1 MKKLSLF
8 FILSF
13 SLAILPTFLSIPSGE
28 LVAQEEDKRKTKK
41 VGAMTEKVA
50 KKLSAAQELIE
61 DEKIAEGIQELN
73 AIMAFK
79 KLTDYERAQVNYF
92 FGYVE
97 YIKENYEGAISFY
110 RKVLEDDRVP
120 EGLISSARTTIAQLY
135 FQLEDYPKTIS
146 SVDEILK
153 NQTTPRPDLYILKGT
168 AQYQMKQFNKTIESV
183 SEAITLAE
191 SRNADRVTQ
200 LQKNVTSAAGKY
212 RVKYDRNNI
221 DYIFL
226 ANEVKKVLKLQ
237 LEDTRKGNDK
247 YVQLEEEI
255 KGLQA
260 DVKNLAIGPTKEQW
274 WLLLRASYYELEQ
287 MDQVKRI
294 LERLV
299 VEWSKKEYW
308 VQLSAMYSQ
317 DRQESEQIAAYQTAY
332 QEGYL
337 EKSSEFVMMAQLYLT
352 QEAPYEAAKLL
363 QKAVDD
369 GIVDT
374 DDEKNWIVLAQA
386 WFLAKYDEKAIIALR
401 EAAKLTDDGEL
412 DMRLARSLSNV
423 GDYSGCIESAN
434 TGISKGSLK
443 RLDESYI
450 TKGMCEFEAA
460 KYEDSKNSFANAKI
474 DADIRNDIALQQ
486 CAESENLTLDA
497 LLVKM
502 ETQKAFL
509 EMGKE
514 IEEKVIRCQLPSSVK
529 TVENWSKFLEKE
541 VERVTLLQ
549 NQIAAIEARLASDES
564 QALTF

>member
-13 SLAILPTFLSIPSGE
+13 SFVMLPAFLAIPSGE
-28 LVAQEEDKRKTKK
+28 AVAQEEEQRKTKK

-61 DEKIAEGIQELN
+61 QEKITEGLQELN
-73 AIMAFK
+73 DIMAFK

-97 YIKENYEGAISFY
+97 YLKENYEGAISFY
-110 RKVLEDDRVP
+110 RKVLQGEKVP
-120 EGLISSARTTIAQLY
+120 EGLVSSARTTIAQLY
-135 FQLEDYPKTIS
+135 FQLEDYPRTIS

-168 AQYQMKQFNKTIESV
+168 AQYQMKQYENAIESV
-183 SEAITLAE
+183 TGAITAAE

-200 LQKNVTSAAGKY
+200 LQKNITTAAGKY

-221 DYIFL
+221 DHISL
-226 ANEVKKVLKLQ
+226 ANEVKKVVKLQ
-237 LEDTRKGNDK
+237 LADTRKSNDK

-255 KGLQA
+255 KGLEA
-260 DVKNLAIGPTKEQW
+260 DAKNLAIGPTKEQW
-274 WLLLRASYYELEQ
+274 WLLLRACYYELEQ
-287 MDQVKRI
+287 MDQVKRV

-337 EKSSEFVMMAQLYLT
+337 EKSSEFVMMAQLYLS

-369 GIVDT
+369 GIVET
-374 DDEKNWIVLAQA
+374 DDEKNWMVLAQA
-386 WFLAKYDEKAIIALR
+386 WFLSKYDDKAIIALR

-412 DMRLARSLSNV
+412 DMRLARSLSNI
-423 GDYSGCIESAN
+423 GDFTGCINSAS
-434 TGISKGSLK
+434 TGITKGSLK

-460 KYEDSKNSFANAKI
+460 KYEDSKDSFAKAKI
-474 DADIRNDIALQQ
+474 DADRRNDIALQE
-486 CAESENLTLDA
+486 CADTENLTLDA
-497 LLVKM
+497 LMVKM

-529 TVENWSKFLEKE
+529 TVENWSKFLDKE

-549 NQIAAIEARLASDES
+549 TQIAAIEAQLASGES

>member
-28 LVAQEEDKRKTKK
+28 LVAQEEEKRKTKK

>member
-28 LVAQEEDKRKTKK
+28 LVAQEEEKRKTKK

-486 CAESENLTLDA
+486 CADSENLTLDA

>member
-13 SLAILPTFLSIPSGE
+13 GFVMLPAFLAIPSGKAI
-28 LVAQEEDKRKTKK
+28 AQEEQQRKTKK

-61 DEKIAEGIQELN
+61 QEKIAEGLQELN
-73 AIMAFK
+73 DIMAFK

-97 YIKENYEGAISFY
+97 YLRENYEGAISFY
-110 RKVLEDDRVP
+110 RKVLQGEKVP
-120 EGLISSARTTIAQLY
+120 EGLVSSARTTIAQLY
-135 FQLEDYPKTIS
+135 FQMEDYPRTIS
-146 SVDEILK
+146 SVNEILK

-168 AQYQMKQFNKTIESV
+168 AQYQMKQYENAIESV
-183 SEAITLAE
+183 TGAITAAE

-200 LQKNVTSAAGKY
+200 LQKNITTAAGKY
-212 RVKYDRNNI
+212 RVKYDRNNFDHI
-221 DYIFL
+221 SL
-226 ANEVKKVLKLQ
+226 ANEIKKVLKLQ
-237 LEDTRKGNDK
+237 LADTRKGNDK

-255 KGLQA
+255 KGLEA
-260 DVKNLAIGPTKEQW
+260 DAKNLAIGPTKEQW
-274 WLLLRASYYELEQ
+274 WLLLRACYYELEQ
-287 MDQVKRI
+287 MDQVKRV

-337 EKSSEFVMMAQLYLT
+337 EKSSEFVMMAQLYLS

-369 GIVDT
+369 GKVET
-374 DDEKNWIVLAQA
+374 DDEKNWMVLAQA
-386 WFLAKYDEKAIIALR
+386 WFLSKYDEKAIVALR

-412 DMRLARSLSNV
+412 DMRLARSLSNI
-423 GDYSGCIESAN
+423 GDYSGCIESSKI
-434 TGISKGSLK
+434 GITKGSLK

-460 KYEDSKNSFANAKI
+460 EYEDAKDSFVKAKV
-474 DADIRNDIALQQ
+474 DAERRNDIALQA
-486 CAESENLTLDA
+486 CADDNNFTLDE

-502 ETQKAFL
+502 ETQKAFM

-514 IEEKVIRCQLPSSVK
+514 IEEKVIKCQLPSSLK
-529 TVENWSKFLEKE
+529 TVQNWTKFLEKE

-549 NQIAAIEARLASDES
+549 TQIAAIEAQLASGES

>member
-1 MKKLSLF
+1 M
-8 FILSF
+8 
-13 SLAILPTFLSIPSGE
+13 LPTFLAVPSGE
-28 LVAQEEDKRKTKK
+28 AMAQEEEQRKTKK

-61 DEKIAEGIQELN
+61 QEKIAEGLQELN
-73 AIMAFK
+73 DIMAFK

-97 YIKENYEGAISFY
+97 YLKENYEGAISFY
-110 RKVLEDDRVP
+110 RKVLQGEKVP
-120 EGLISSARTTIAQLY
+120 EGLVSSARTTIAQLY
-135 FQLEDYPKTIS
+135 FQLEDYPRTIS

-168 AQYQMKQFNKTIESV
+168 AQYQMKQYENAIESV
-183 SEAITLAE
+183 TGAITAAE

-200 LQKNVTSAAGKY
+200 LQKNITTAAGKY
-212 RVKYDRNNI
+212 RVKYDRNNFDHI
-221 DYIFL
+221 SL
-226 ANEVKKVLKLQ
+226 ANEIKKALKLQ
-237 LEDTRKGNDK
+237 LADTRKGNDK

-255 KGLQA
+255 KGLEA
-260 DVKNLAIGPTKEQW
+260 DAKNLAIGPTKEQW
-274 WLLLRASYYELEQ
+274 WLLLRACYYELEQ
-287 MDQVKRI
+287 MDQVKRV

-337 EKSSEFVMMAQLYLT
+337 EKSSEFVMMAQLYLS

-369 GIVDT
+369 GIVET
-374 DDEKNWIVLAQA
+374 DDEKNWMVLAQA
-386 WFLAKYDEKAIIALR
+386 WFLSKYDDKAIIALR

-423 GDYSGCIESAN
+423 GDFEGCINSAS
-434 TGISKGSLK
+434 TGIAKGSLK

-460 KYEDSKNSFANAKI
+460 KYQDSKDSFAKAKI
-474 DADIRNDIALQQ
+474 DADRRNDVALHE
-486 CAESENLTLDA
+486 CADSENLTIDA
-497 LLVKM
+497 LILKM

-549 NQIAAIEARLASDES
+549 TQIAAIEAQLASGES

>member
-28 LVAQEEDKRKTKK
+28 LVAQEEEKRKTKK

-332 QEGYL
+332 HEGYL

>member
-1 MKKLSLF
+1 M
-8 FILSF
+8 
-13 SLAILPTFLSIPSGE
+13 
-28 LVAQEEDKRKTKK
+28 
-41 VGAMTEKVA
+41 
-50 KKLSAAQELIE
+50 
-61 DEKIAEGIQELN
+61 
-73 AIMAFK
+73 
-79 KLTDYERAQVNYF
+79 
-92 FGYVE
+92 
-97 YIKENYEGAISFY
+97 
-110 RKVLEDDRVP
+110 
-120 EGLISSARTTIAQLY
+120 
-135 FQLEDYPKTIS
+135 
-146 SVDEILK
+146 
-153 NQTTPRPDLYILKGT
+153 
-168 AQYQMKQFNKTIESV
+168 
-183 SEAITLAE
+183 
-191 SRNADRVTQ
+191 
-200 LQKNVTSAAGKY
+200 
-212 RVKYDRNNI
+212 KYDRNNFDHI
-221 DYIFL
+221 SL
-226 ANEVKKVLKLQ
+226 ANEIKKVLKLQ
-237 LEDTRKGNDK
+237 LADTRKGNDK

-255 KGLQA
+255 KGLEA
-260 DVKNLAIGPTKEQW
+260 DAKNLAIGPTKEQW
-274 WLLLRASYYELEQ
+274 WLLLRACYYELEQ
-287 MDQVKRI
+287 MDQVKRV

-337 EKSSEFVMMAQLYLT
+337 EKSSEFVMMAQLYLS

-363 QKAVDD
+363 QKAVDN
-369 GIVDT
+369 GIVET
-374 DDEKNWIVLAQA
+374 DDEKNWMVLAQA
-386 WFLAKYDEKAIIALR
+386 WFLSKYDDKAIIALR

-423 GDYSGCIESAN
+423 GDFEGCINSAG

-460 KYEDSKNSFANAKI
+460 KYQDSKDSFAKAKI
-474 DADIRNDIALQQ
+474 DADRRNDVALQE
-486 CAESENLTLDA
+486 CADSENLTLDE
-497 LLVKM
+497 LILKI

-549 NQIAAIEARLASDES
+549 TQIAAIEARLASGES

>member
-1 MKKLSLF
+1 MKKFSIF
-8 FILSF
+8 FILSL
-13 SLAILPTFLSIPSGE
+13 SLILLPTFSTTPMIE
-28 LVAQEEDKRKTKK
+28 VAAQEGEQRKTKK

-61 DEKIAEGIQELN
+61 DEKIDEGLKELN
-73 AIMAFK
+73 DIMAFK

-92 FGYVE
+92 YGYVE
-97 YIKENYEGAISFY
+97 YLKENYEGAIAFY
-110 RKVLEDDRVP
+110 RKVLQDEKVP
-120 EGLISSARTTIAQLY
+120 EGLVSSARTTIAQLY
-135 FQLEDYPKTIS
+135 FQLEDYPRTIS
-146 SVDEILK
+146 AVDDILK

-168 AQYQMKQFNKTIESV
+168 AQYQMDQYEKAIESV
-183 SEAITLAE
+183 EQAISLAE
-191 SRNADRVTQ
+191 SRNADRVAQ
-200 LQKNVTSAAGKY
+200 LQKNVTSAAAKY
-212 RVKYDRNNI
+212 RVKYDRNNFDHI
-221 DYIFL
+221 SL

-237 LEDTRKGNDK
+237 LEETRKGNEK

-255 KGLQA
+255 KGLEA
-260 DVKNLAIGPTKEQW
+260 DAKNLAIGPTKEQW
-274 WLLLRASYYELEQ
+274 WLLLRASYYSLEQ

-317 DRQESEQIAAYQTAY
+317 DKQEDEQIAAYQTAY
-332 QEGYL
+332 HEGYL
-337 EKSSEFVMMAQLYLT
+337 EKSSEFVMMAQLYLSK
-352 QEAPYEAAKLL
+352 EAPYEAAKLL

-369 GIVDT
+369 GKVDT

-386 WFLAKYDEKAIIALR
+386 WFLSKYDEKAIVALR

-412 DMRLARSLSNV
+412 DMRLARSLSNI
-423 GDYSGCIESAN
+423 GDYTGCIDSAK

-460 KYEDSKNSFANAKI
+460 EYVDAKESFAMAKI
-474 DADIRNDIALQQ
+474 DADRRNDIALQQ
-486 CAESENLTLDA
+486 CADSENLTLDE
-497 LLVKM
+497 LILKM

-514 IEEKVIRCQLPSSVK
+514 IDEKVIRCQLPSSVK

-549 NQIAAIEARLASDES
+549 NQIAAIEAQLASGES